1 MPTSGNKIDIAKFFG
16 VASTPETRKEDD
28 IMEQISEESQDIKRD
43 IHSSQAKYMPKNEL
57 SNDVSETD
65 IVANLLFLQDEGEE

>member
-16 VASTPETRKEDD
+16 VTSTPETRKDD
-28 IMEQISEESQDIKRD
+28 EIMEHISEESYDIKRD
-43 IHSSQAKYMPKNEL
+43 ILSSEAKYKSNNKV

-65 IVANLLFLQDEGEE
+65 IVANLLYLQDEEE